1 MVYDMNKKGFTLVEV
16 LIAVVVGATIMAAVY
31 GLMTMAQRTSSST
44 DRRVI
49 TQQDTRAVLDL
60 MAMEIRMASFN
71 MQYNGSLWLNIPAC
85 WGIAVPT
92 IPANGAS
99 RKGILQADANR
110 LAFAMDLDSDNQFTS
125 NNEYIRYS
133 YDGAT
138 TLSRA
143 TMTGGACGAA
153 QNILGGTAPFT
164 NIRNV
169 AEGVPMFRY
178 FSATG
183 ELGAGGTAV
192 NIYNIRRILI
202 TIVSETESNDSNT
215 GRPRRMVHS
224 TNVIVRNHVLSPPH
238 CNETNKSLCVSP

>member
-1 MVYDMNKKGFTLVEV
+1 MNKKGFTLVEV

-31 GLMTMAQRTSSST
+31 GLMTMAQKTSSST

-49 TQQDTRAVLDL
+49 TQQDTRSVLDL
-60 MAMEIRMASFN
+60 MAMEIRMASYN
-71 MQYNGSLWLNIPAC
+71 MRNEPLLWQNIPTC

-92 IPANGAS
+92 TIPLT
-99 RKGILQADANR
+99 RKGILQATANQ
-110 LAFAMDLDSDNQFTS
+110 LAFAMDLNSDGQFTS

-133 YDGAT
+133 YDGTT

-164 NIRNV
+164 NIRNA

-183 ELGAGGTAV
+183 ELVAPI
-192 NIYNIRRILI
+192 NIPEIRRILI
-202 TIVSETESNDSNT
+202 TIASETESNNSST
-215 GRPRRMVHS
+215 GQPKRMVHS
-224 TNVIVRNHVLSPPH
+224 TNVIVRNHVLSAPQTMP
-238 CNETNKSLCVSP
+238 

>member
-1 MVYDMNKKGFTLVEV
+1 MNKKGFTLVEV

-60 MAMEIRMASFN
+60 MAMEIRMASYN
-71 MQYNGSLWLNIPAC
+71 MQYNGSLWLNIPVC

-110 LAFAMDLDSDNQFTS
+110 LAFAMDLDNNNQFTS
-125 NNEYIRYS
+125 NNEYIRYT
-133 YDGAT
+133 YDSVNSKLT
-138 TLSRA
+138 RA
-143 TMTGGACGAA
+143 AYVNGACGIA
-153 QNILGGTAPFT
+153 QDILGGTAPFT
-164 NIRNV
+164 NIRNA

-202 TIVSETESNDSNT
+202 TIVSETAAPQSTT
-215 GRPRRMVHS
+215 GQPKRMVHS

-238 CNETNKSLCVSP
+238 CSETNKTLCVSP

>member
-1 MVYDMNKKGFTLVEV
+1 MNKKGFTLVEV
-16 LIAVVVGATIMAAVY
+16 MIAVVVGATIMAAVY

-49 TQQDTRAVLDL
+49 TQQDTRSVLDL
-60 MAMEIRMASFN
+60 MAMEIRMASYN
-71 MQYNGSLWLNIPAC
+71 KQYNPTLWLNIPTC

-92 IPANGAS
+92 TIPVSGIS
-99 RKGILQADANR
+99 PKGIMQATATQ

-138 TLSRA
+138 ALSRA

-164 NIRNV
+164 NIRNA

-183 ELGAGGTAV
+183 ELGVGGTAV
-192 NIYNIRRILI
+192 DINSIRRILI
-202 TIVSETESNDSNT
+202 TIASETASNVGNT
-215 GRPRRMVHS
+215 GQPKRMVHS
-224 TNVIVRNHVLSPPH
+224 TTVIVRNHVLSPPH
-238 CNETNKSLCVSP
+238 PVQ